1 MTGAELNTLRKSL
14 GLPVSWVAERS
25 GVRQRSV
32 NYWESGRFA
41 VPDDVAEL
49 LVQTENRLRERFEM
63 YFAAISRATYADPV
77 VLFRYRSDEDLW
89 LFEPDFAPLPNS
101 THAMLIS
108 WLWLPQEQDGIKT
121 AGVVWMEPEEY
132 HLWLR
137 DGNLKD
143 SFCTRSMWAVGVW
156 KRSSRGKSSGE

>member
-14 GLPVSWVAERS
+14 GLPVSWVAEQS

-49 LVQTENRLRERFEM
+49 LVQTEKRLRERCSQM
-63 YFAAISRATYADPV
+63 RRAVVASFDAGAV

-89 LFEPDFAPLPNS
+89 AFEPDIAHLPNS
-101 THAMLIS
+101 THAMMIS
-108 WLWLPQEQDGIKT
+108 WLSHALEQDSIKPLCII
-121 AGVVWMEPEEY
+121 WMEPEEY

-143 SFCTRSMWAVGVW
+143 SFCTRSMWAADVW
-156 KRSSRGKSSGE
+156 KRSS